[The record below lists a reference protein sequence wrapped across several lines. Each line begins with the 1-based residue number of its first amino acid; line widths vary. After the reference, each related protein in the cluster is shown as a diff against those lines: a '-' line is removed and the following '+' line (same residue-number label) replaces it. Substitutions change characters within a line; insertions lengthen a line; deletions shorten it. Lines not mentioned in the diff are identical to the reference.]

1 MNSKKPEW
9 LQALE
14 AQSWQAELI
23 ASGLA
28 IYGSL
33 SMGVYLDGFSE
44 WAVLRFNDRVLS
56 ILTYLLIY
64 VYTAHAVLV
73 ISFISHLI
81 LRILWAGILGLSSV
95 FPKGVN
101 VDSKV
106 YPEHFKEKL
115 KKDYPDLSQYSL
127 DLDKMC
133 SLIFSVLC
141 AMVIVL
147 INISVWI
154 FLYLILS
161 ELLIKLLPVSVVN
174 IIGYVV
180 VIIFF
185 VFSILTSIFT
195 QGKFKNSKISKKY
208 GYKLVT
214 VFSKYVYLIGNKSY
228 NYIVQTIRTNVTSKS
243 FFIGMFVI
251 LIVSMFVAMPRLM
264 NTIKIYK
271 KENFVNL
278 TPHESYVLKDNY
290 LSKMEK
296 DIILEPI
303 IQNDIIDVNYLHLYI
318 PRYQRENATVKD
330 LCGDFIWNDSISK
343 VENRNLRKDFRSE
356 CAQNY
361 YSLTIDN
368 NIVENVEFS
377 YKDLFYN
384 NRSGYEAFIDIDS
397 LSKGNHILTIESK
410 YKAGD
415 LNYIRS
421 IPFYKTK

>member
-1 MNSKKPEW
+1 MNNEKPEW

-44 WAVLRFNDRVLS
+44 WAVLRFNDRILS
-56 ILTYLLIY
+56 IMTYLLIY
-64 VYTAHAVLV
+64 IYAAHAVLV
-73 ISFISHLI
+73 ISFISHLV

-101 VDSKV
+101 TESKV

-147 INISVWI
+147 INISIWI

-161 ELLIKLLPVSVVN
+161 ELLILLLPVSLVN
-174 IIGYVV
+174 SIGYALVGV
-180 VIIFF
+180 FF
-185 VFSILTSIFT
+185 LVSILVSIAT
-195 QGKFKNSKISKKY
+195 QGKFKNSKFSKQY
-208 GYKLVT
+208 GYKLT
-214 VFSKYVYLIGNKSY
+214 TIFSKYVYLIGNKSY

-243 FFIGMFVI
+243 FFIGMFAI
-251 LIVSMFVAMPRLM
+251 LMVSMFVAMPRLV
-264 NTIKIYK
+264 NTMKIYK

-278 TPHESYVLKDNY
+278 SPHESYVLKDNY
-290 LSKMEK
+290 LSKLDK
-296 DIILEPI
+296 DIILEPL
-303 IQNDIIDVNYLHLYI
+303 IQDDIIEDNYLQLYI
-318 PRYQRENATVKD
+318 PRFKRENATVKE
-330 LCGDFIWNDSISK
+330 LCGEFVWNDSISK
-343 VENRNLRKDFRSE
+343 VENRKLRQIFRSD

-361 YSLTIDN
+361 YSLTIDDTKLEH
-368 NIVENVEFS
+368 IEFR
-377 YKDLFYN
+377 YKDQFYN
-384 NRSGYEAFIDIDS
+384 NRSGYETFIDIDS
-397 LSKGNHILTIESK
+397 LKKGNHILKIETK
-410 YKAGD
+410 YEADGI
-415 LNYIRS
+415 NYIRS